1 MTIGFHLSSL
11 VEVEAGVLVAVA
23 GILEEALVVAVLAAV
38 VPVATGDNDNVL
50 IKSINNNN
58 DYEEK

>member
-38 VPVATGDNDNVL
+38 VPVATGDNDNV
-50 IKSINNNN
+50 
-58 DYEEK
+58 